1 MQAISSQLPCQD
13 EKIIISINSLSKV
26 PTKFPTFL
34 VSATNLKLDY
44 QPQFGICKFVDRTG
58 SQVVFSCMCTA
69 HCLILARVMSWVR
82 CTATLSFPSPLLL
95 FFVLPYLQLVNR
107 LSQENLMAHLSTFL
121 PALLNAFESH
131 SPYVR
136 KVVNPLPLCSTV
148 FLIRHYLFGHMFLL
162 YFISSNL
169 PVPKGCRNN

>member
-1 MQAISSQLPCQD
+1 M
-13 EKIIISINSLSKV
+13 
-26 PTKFPTFL
+26 
-34 VSATNLKLDY
+34 
-44 QPQFGICKFVDRTG
+44 DRTG
-58 SQVVFSCMCTA
+58 SQVVFSCTCTA
-69 HCLILARVMSWVR
+69 HCLALTRVMSWVR

-121 PALLNAFESH
+121 PALLDAFENH

-136 KVVNPLPLCSTV
+136 KVVNPLPFFLQIPS
-148 FLIRHYLFGHMFLL
+148 LIRHYLFGHMFLL

-169 PVPKGCRNN
+169 PVPKGCSNN

>member
-1 MQAISSQLPCQD
+1 M
-13 EKIIISINSLSKV
+13 
-26 PTKFPTFL
+26 
-34 VSATNLKLDY
+34 SATSLKLHY
-44 QPQFGICKFVDRTG
+44 KPQFGIYIFMDRTG

-69 HCLILARVMSWVR
+69 HCLTLARVMSWVR

-107 LSQENLMAHLSTFL
+107 LSQENLMAYLSTFL
-121 PALLNAFESH
+121 PAVLDAFENH

-136 KVVNPLPLCSTV
+136 KVESTPTLFYRFFFV
-148 FLIRHYLFGHMFLL
+148 LQMSSLIRHYLFEHMFLL

-169 PVPKGCRNN
+169 PVPKGRRSN